1 MSLAGTPIAP
11 AVGVRGEGPSF
22 WLRALIVLSAV
33 LGINYVAWRWLFS
46 LNWSAWWIAIPLVIA
61 ETYSLIDSL
70 LFGLTMWRLRRRP
83 PPPPPPADATVD
95 VYITTFNEPV
105 SMVIATAE
113 AAQRITYP
121 HTLWI
126 LDDGERPKLA
136 EAAAAR
142 GIGYITRSAAWEDK
156 PRHAKAGNLSNA
168 LLETTGEYILM
179 LDADQVPDPE
189 ILDRTLGYFHDPRMA
204 LVQTPQHFVNVPF
217 GDPLGSQA
225 PLFYGPIQQGKDG
238 WNAAYFCGT
247 NAVLRRETL
256 MQLGIRGYVRA
267 VEDGVRRTLYTADK
281 IIART
286 RRRLGRGEKKVD
298 SALLSVHR
306 AVLEARAQI
315 DSGTP
320 VAEVTY
326 EFQQRVDAAAQAVV
340 EADLSEMRADLAAIG
355 LIDSASD
362 EAGSPVLDHRALK
375 MLASRDLSPL
385 GALESI
391 RTMVRAVDVSR
402 DDEAQPLLPMAT
414 ISVTEDMAT
423 CMRMHAD
430 GWKTAYHHEILARG
444 IAPDDV
450 RTMLTQRLRWAQ
462 GTVQV
467 LLRENP
473 LTRKGLSWGQR
484 LMYFATM
491 WSYFSGFAAVTY
503 IVAPVIYFIFG
514 IMPIQAYGWE
524 FFGRLIPFLLL
535 NQLMFIIV
543 SRGTPTWRGQQ
554 YSLALF
560 PVWIR
565 ACVTAVLN
573 VYFDRPLGF
582 AVTPKTQN
590 ERGAIP
596 WKLMKWQLG
605 AMVML
610 VAASVVGVIQLRSGA
625 LSALGVGV
633 NLFWVLFDLV
643 ILSVTVQALRYRG
656 HDWDDD

>member
-1 MSLAGTPIAP
+1 M
-11 AVGVRGEGPSF
+11 
-22 WLRALIVLSAV
+22 WLRALIVLSAA

-46 LNWSAWWIAIPLVIA
+46 MNWSAWWIAVPLVVA

-70 LFGLTMWRLRRRP
+70 LFGVTMWRLKRRP

-95 VYITTFNEPV
+95 IYIATFDEPL
-105 SMVIATAE
+105 SMVMDTVE
-113 AAQRITYP
+113 AAQRITFP

-126 LDDGERPKLA
+126 LDDGKRPTLA

-142 GIGYITRSAAWEDK
+142 GVGYLTRSAAWEDK

-179 LDADQVPDPE
+179 LDADQVPDPD
-189 ILDRTLGYFHDPRMA
+189 ILDRTLGYFRDPKMA
-204 LVQTPQHFVNVPF
+204 LVQTPQYFVNVAP
-217 GDPLGSQA
+217 GDPLGGQA

-247 NAVLRRETL
+247 NAVVRRETL
-256 MQLGIRGYVRA
+256 MLLGVRDYVRA
-267 VEDGVRRTLYTADK
+267 VEDGVRRTLNTAGK

-286 RRRLGRGEKKVD
+286 RRRLKRDEKKVD
-298 SALLSVHR
+298 PALLSVHR
-306 AVLEARAQI
+306 AVLQARDQLDAGI
-315 DSGTP
+315 P

-326 EFQQRVDAAAQAVV
+326 EFQQQVDTAARAVV
-340 EADLSEMRADLAAIG
+340 EADLTEIRADLAEIG
-355 LIDSASD
+355 LSD
-362 EAGSPVLDHRALK
+362 DAAFDDDALNL
-375 MLASRDLSPL
+375 LASRDWSPL

-391 RTMVRAVDVSR
+391 RSMVRAVDVSR
-402 DDEAQPLLPMAT
+402 DDEAQPVLPIAT

-430 GWKTAYHHEILARG
+430 GWKTAYHHEVLARG

-450 RTMLTQRLRWAQ
+450 QTMLTQRLRWAQ

-473 LTRKGLSWGQR
+473 LAQKGLSWGQR

-491 WSYFSGFAAVTY
+491 WSYFSGFAAVAY

-514 IMPIQAYGWE
+514 TMPIQSYGWD

-535 NQLMFIIV
+535 NQLVFVVV
-543 SRGTPTWRGQQ
+543 SRGIPTWRGQQ

-582 AVTPKTQN
+582 AVTPKARRHRRST
-590 ERGAIP
+590 P
-596 WKLMKWQLG
+596 WRVMKWQLG

-610 VAASVVGVIQLRSGA
+610 VAASAIGIVHLSSGT
-625 LSALGVGV
+625 LSSLGVTV
-633 NLFWVLFDLV
+633 NLFWVAFDLA
-643 ILSVTVQALRYRG
+643 ILSVAVQALRYRG
-656 HDWDDD
+656 HRWDGET

>member
-1 MSLAGTPIAP
+1 MITDPDG
-11 AVGVRGEGPSF
+11 GKGPSV
-22 WLRALIVLSAV
+22 WLRLLIVVSAV
-33 LGINYVAWRWLFS
+33 AGINYVVWRWLFS
-46 LNWSAWWIAIPLVIA
+46 VNWSAWWIAVPLVIA

-70 LFGLTMWRLRRRP
+70 LFALTMWRVKRRP
-83 PPPPPPADATVD
+83 PPPPPPPGATVD
-95 VYITTFNEPV
+95 VYITTYNEPI
-105 SMVIATAE
+105 SMVLATAE

-121 HTLWI
+121 HALWI

-136 EAAAAR
+136 AAAAAR
-142 GIGYITRSAAWEDK
+142 GIGYIKRSAAWEDK

-179 LDADQVPDPE
+179 LDADQVPEPE
-189 ILDRTLGYFHDPRMA
+189 ILDRTLGYFNDPKMA

-217 GDPLGSQA
+217 GDPLGCQA

-281 IIART
+281 IIFRT
-286 RRRLGRGEKKVD
+286 RRRLGRSEKKAD
-298 SALLSVHR
+298 SALLSVRR
-306 AVLEARAQI
+306 AVLEARDQLDDGLPI
-315 DSGTP
+315 
-320 VAEVTY
+320 AEVTY
-326 EFQQRVDAAAQAVV
+326 TFQQSVDDAARAVV
-340 EADLSEMRADLAAIG
+340 EADLIEMRADLEAIG
-355 LIDSASD
+355 LIDNVGD
-362 EAGSPVLDHRALK
+362 ETGFAMLDDQSLK
-375 MLASRDLSPL
+375 VLASRDWSPL

-391 RTMVRAVDVSR
+391 LSMVRAVDVSR

-423 CMRMHAD
+423 CMRMHAQ
-430 GWKTAYHHEILARG
+430 GWKTAYHHEVLARG

-473 LTRKGLSWGQR
+473 LVQKGLTLGQR

-491 WSYFSGFAAVTY
+491 WSYFAGFAAVVY
-503 IVAPVIYFIFG
+503 IVAPAIYLVFG
-514 IMPIQAYGWE
+514 IMPVQAYGWD
-524 FFGRLIPFLLL
+524 FFGRLIPFLVL

-565 ACVTAVLN
+565 ACVTACLN
-573 VYFDRPLGF
+573 VYFERPLGF

-590 ERGAIP
+590 ERGAVP
-596 WKLMKWQLG
+596 WHLMKWQLG
-605 AMVML
+605 AMAML
-610 VAASVVGVIQLRSGA
+610 VTASVIGIIHLNSG
-625 LSALGVGV
+625 SISVLGVGV

-643 ILSVTVQALRYRG
+643 ILSVAVQALRYRG
-656 HDWDDD
+656 HEWDDEG

>member
-1 MSLAGTPIAP
+1 MITDPDG
-11 AVGVRGEGPSF
+11 GKGPSV
-22 WLRALIVLSAV
+22 WLRLLIVVSAV
-33 LGINYVAWRWLFS
+33 AGINYVVWRWLFS
-46 LNWSAWWIAIPLVIA
+46 VNWSAWWIAVPLVIA

-70 LFGLTMWRLRRRP
+70 LFALTMWRVKRRP
-83 PPPPPPADATVD
+83 PPPPPPPGATVD
-95 VYITTFNEPV
+95 VYITTYNEPI
-105 SMVIATAE
+105 SMVLATAE

-121 HTLWI
+121 HALWI

-136 EAAAAR
+136 AAAAAR
-142 GIGYITRSAAWEDK
+142 GIGYIKRSAAWEDK

-179 LDADQVPDPE
+179 LDADQVPEPE
-189 ILDRTLGYFHDPRMA
+189 ILDRTLGYFNDPKMA

-217 GDPLGSQA
+217 GDPLGCQA

-281 IIART
+281 IIFRT
-286 RRRLGRGEKKVD
+286 RRRLGRAEKKSD
-298 SALLSVHR
+298 SALLSVRR
-306 AVLEARAQI
+306 AVLEARDQLDDGLPI
-315 DSGTP
+315 
-320 VAEVTY
+320 AEVTY
-326 EFQQRVDAAAQAVV
+326 TFQQSVDDAARAVV
-340 EADLSEMRADLAAIG
+340 EADLIEMRADLEAIG
-355 LIDSASD
+355 LIDNAGD
-362 EAGSPVLDHRALK
+362 ETGFAMLDDQSLK
-375 MLASRDLSPL
+375 VLASRDWSPL

-391 RTMVRAVDVSR
+391 LSMVRAVDVSR

-423 CMRMHAD
+423 CMRMHAQ
-430 GWKTAYHHEILARG
+430 GWKTAYHHEVLARG

-473 LTRKGLSWGQR
+473 LVQKGLTLGQR

-491 WSYFSGFAAVTY
+491 WSYFAGFAAVVY
-503 IVAPVIYFIFG
+503 IVAPAIYLVFG
-514 IMPIQAYGWE
+514 IMPVQAYGWD
-524 FFGRLIPFLLL
+524 FFGRLIPFLVL

-565 ACVTAVLN
+565 ACVTACLN
-573 VYFDRPLGF
+573 VYFERPLGF

-590 ERGAIP
+590 ERGAVP
-596 WKLMKWQLG
+596 WHLMKWQLG
-605 AMVML
+605 AMAML
-610 VAASVVGVIQLRSGA
+610 VTASVIGIIHLNSG
-625 LSALGVGV
+625 SISVLGVGV

-643 ILSVTVQALRYRG
+643 ILSVAVQALRYRG
-656 HDWDDD
+656 HEWDDEG

>member
-1 MSLAGTPIAP
+1 MITDPDG
-11 AVGVRGEGPSF
+11 GKGPSV
-22 WLRALIVLSAV
+22 WLRLLIVVSAV
-33 LGINYVAWRWLFS
+33 AGINYVVWRWLFS
-46 LNWSAWWIAIPLVIA
+46 VNWSAWWIAVPLVIA

-70 LFGLTMWRLRRRP
+70 LFALTMWRVKRRP
-83 PPPPPPADATVD
+83 PPPPPPPGATVD
-95 VYITTFNEPV
+95 VYITTYNEPI
-105 SMVIATAE
+105 SMVLATAE

-121 HTLWI
+121 HALWI

-136 EAAAAR
+136 AAAAAR
-142 GIGYITRSAAWEDK
+142 GIGYIKRSAAWEDK

-179 LDADQVPDPE
+179 LDADQVPEPD
-189 ILDRTLGYFHDPRMA
+189 ILDRTLGYFNDPKMA

-217 GDPLGSQA
+217 GDPLGCQA

-281 IIART
+281 IIFRT
-286 RRRLGRGEKKVD
+286 RRRLGRAEKKAD
-298 SALLSVHR
+298 SALLSVRR
-306 AVLEARAQI
+306 AVLEARDQLDDGLPI
-315 DSGTP
+315 
-320 VAEVTY
+320 AEVTY
-326 EFQQRVDAAAQAVV
+326 TFQQSVDDAARAVV
-340 EADLSEMRADLAAIG
+340 EADLIEMRADLEAIG
-355 LIDSASD
+355 LIDNVGD
-362 EAGSPVLDHRALK
+362 ETGFAMLDDQSLK
-375 MLASRDLSPL
+375 VLASRDWSPL

-391 RTMVRAVDVSR
+391 LSMVRAVDVSR

-423 CMRMHAD
+423 CMRMHAQ
-430 GWKTAYHHEILARG
+430 GWKTAYHHEVLARG

-473 LTRKGLSWGQR
+473 LVQKGLTLGQR

-491 WSYFSGFAAVTY
+491 WSYFAGFAAVAY
-503 IVAPVIYFIFG
+503 IVAPAIYLVFG
-514 IMPIQAYGWE
+514 IMPVQAYGWD
-524 FFGRLIPFLLL
+524 FFGRLIPFLVL

-565 ACVTAVLN
+565 ACVTACLN
-573 VYFDRPLGF
+573 VYFERPLGF

-590 ERGAIP
+590 ERGAVP
-596 WKLMKWQLG
+596 WHLMKWQLG
-605 AMVML
+605 AMAML
-610 VAASVVGVIQLRSGA
+610 VTASVIGIIHLNSG
-625 LSALGVGV
+625 SISVLGVGV

-643 ILSVTVQALRYRG
+643 ILSVAVQALRYRG
-656 HDWDDD
+656 HEWDDEG

>member
-1 MSLAGTPIAP
+1 MITDPDG
-11 AVGVRGEGPSF
+11 GKGPSV
-22 WLRALIVLSAV
+22 WLRLLIVVSAV
-33 LGINYVAWRWLFS
+33 LGINYVLWRWLFS
-46 LNWSAWWIAIPLVIA
+46 VNWSAWWIAVPLVIA

-70 LFGLTMWRLRRRP
+70 LFALTMWRVKRRP
-83 PPPPPPADATVD
+83 PPPPPPPGATVD
-95 VYITTFNEPV
+95 VYITTYNEPI
-105 SMVIATAE
+105 SMVLATAE

-121 HTLWI
+121 HALWI

-136 EAAAAR
+136 AAAAAR
-142 GIGYITRSAAWEDK
+142 GIGYIKRSAAWEDK

-179 LDADQVPDPE
+179 LDADQVPEPE
-189 ILDRTLGYFHDPRMA
+189 ILDRTLGYFNDPKMA

-217 GDPLGSQA
+217 GDPLGCQA

-281 IIART
+281 IIFRT
-286 RRRLGRGEKKVD
+286 RRRLGRAEKKAD
-298 SALLSVHR
+298 SALLSVRR
-306 AVLEARAQI
+306 AVLEARDQLDDGLPI
-315 DSGTP
+315 
-320 VAEVTY
+320 AEVTY
-326 EFQQRVDAAAQAVV
+326 TFQQSVDDAARAVV
-340 EADLSEMRADLAAIG
+340 EADLIEMRADLEAIG
-355 LIDSASD
+355 LIDNVGD
-362 EAGSPVLDHRALK
+362 ETGFAMLDDQSLK
-375 MLASRDLSPL
+375 VLASRDWSPL

-391 RTMVRAVDVSR
+391 LSMVRAVDVSR

-423 CMRMHAD
+423 CMRMHAQ
-430 GWKTAYHHEILARG
+430 GWKTAYHHEVLARG

-450 RTMLTQRLRWAQ
+450 RTMLSQRLRWAQ

-473 LTRKGLSWGQR
+473 LVQKGLTLGQR

-491 WSYFSGFAAVTY
+491 WSYFAGFAAVAY
-503 IVAPVIYFIFG
+503 IVAPAIYLVFG
-514 IMPIQAYGWE
+514 IMPVQAYGWD
-524 FFGRLIPFLLL
+524 FFGRLIPFLVL

-565 ACVTAVLN
+565 ACVTACLN
-573 VYFDRPLGF
+573 VYFERPLGF

-590 ERGAIP
+590 ERGAVP
-596 WKLMKWQLG
+596 WHLMKWQLG
-605 AMVML
+605 AMAML
-610 VAASVVGVIQLRSGA
+610 VTASVIGIIHLNSGA
-625 LSALGVGV
+625 ISALGVGV

-643 ILSVTVQALRYRG
+643 ILSVAVQALRYRG
-656 HDWDDD
+656 HEWDDEG

>member
-1 MSLAGTPIAP
+1 MSSAGTPIAP
-11 AVGVRGEGPSF
+11 AVGVRDEGPSI
-22 WLRALIVLSAV
+22 WLRLLILSSAA
-33 LGINYVAWRWLFS
+33 LGINYVVWRWLFS
-46 LNWSAWWIAIPLVIA
+46 VNWSAWWIAVPLVIA

-70 LFGLTMWRLRRRP
+70 LFGLTMWRLKRRP

-95 VYITTFNEPV
+95 VYIATFDEPI
-105 SMVIATAE
+105 SMVMSTVE
-113 AAQRITYP
+113 AAQRITFP
-121 HTLWI
+121 NTLWI
-126 LDDGERPKLA
+126 LDDGERRKLA
-136 EAAAAR
+136 AAAAAR
-142 GIGYITRSAAWEDK
+142 GVGYLTRSAAWENK

-179 LDADQVPDPE
+179 LDADQVPEPQ
-189 ILDRTLGYFHDPRMA
+189 ILDRTLGYFRDPKMA
-204 LVQTPQHFVNVPF
+204 LVQTPQYFVNVPF

-247 NAVLRRETL
+247 NAVVRRETL
-256 MQLGIRGYVRA
+256 MLLGVRGYARA
-267 VEDGVRRTLYTADK
+267 VEDGVRRTLHAADK

-286 RRRLGRGEKKVD
+286 RRRLKRDEKKVD
-298 SALLSVHR
+298 PALLSVHR
-306 AVLEARAQI
+306 AVLQARDQLDAGI
-315 DSGTP
+315 P

-326 EFQQRVDAAAQAVV
+326 EFQQQVEAAARAVV
-340 EADLSEMRADLAAIG
+340 EADLCEIRADLAEIG
-355 LIDSASD
+355 LSD
-362 EAGSPVLDHRALK
+362 DAALDDDALNL
-375 MLASRDLSPL
+375 LASRDWSPL

-391 RTMVRAVDVSR
+391 RSMVRAVDVSR
-402 DDEAQPLLPMAT
+402 DDEAQPVLPIAT

-430 GWKTAYHHEILARG
+430 GWKTAYHHEVLARG

-450 RTMLTQRLRWAQ
+450 QTMLTQRLRWAQ

-473 LTRKGLSWGQR
+473 LTREGLSWGQR

-491 WSYFSGFAAVTY
+491 WSYFSGFAAVAY
-503 IVAPVIYFIFG
+503 IVAPVVYFIFG
-514 IMPIQAYGWE
+514 VMPIQSYGWD

-535 NQLMFIIV
+535 NQLVFVVV
-543 SRGTPTWRGQQ
+543 SRGIPTWRGQQ

-565 ACVTAVLN
+565 ACVTAALN

-582 AVTPKTQN
+582 AVTPKAAKHRRRT
-590 ERGAIP
+590 P
-596 WKLMKWQLG
+596 WRVMKWQLG

-610 VAASVVGVIQLRSGA
+610 LAASAIGIFQLHSGM
-625 LSALGVGV
+625 LSPLGVTV
-633 NLFWVLFDLV
+633 NLFWVVFDLA
-643 ILSVTVQALRYRG
+643 ILSVAVQALRYRG
-656 HDWDDD
+656 HGRDEET